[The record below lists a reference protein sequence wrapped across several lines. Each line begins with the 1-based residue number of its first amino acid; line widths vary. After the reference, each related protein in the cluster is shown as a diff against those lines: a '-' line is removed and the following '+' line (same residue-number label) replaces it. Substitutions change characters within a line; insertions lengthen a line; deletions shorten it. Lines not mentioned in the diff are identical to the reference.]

1 MLSNKTSNNYFQLA
15 AKQLNFG
22 ETFYHLYSRPKG
34 IFEKTLQRG
43 IINSAIDNRA
53 KRAMEAAAYQLAP
66 LKLQPPYCDIHFLTG
81 DRFWYQTVFCAYSMA
96 QHSKISLRPVIYD
109 DGTLALKYQKEILRI
124 FPNAQIHL
132 KGDLDERIEA
142 HLPARKFPYL
152 RERRESYPNI
162 RKLTDIHVGSEGWK
176 LVLDSDMLFFRQ
188 PNTLL
193 NWLQNPTQ
201 PCHMVDTETSY
212 GYSPALMESLAGAKI
227 AERVNVG
234 ICGLNSSEFDWE
246 QIEHWC
252 KTLIESEGTHY
263 YQEQTLVAM
272 LMAGRDC
279 VVADES
285 NYDVMPAKEEAIR
298 PKAVLHHYVADS
310 KPWYFRYGWQHSYNI
325 NKKLN

>member
-1 MLSNKTSNNYFQLA
+1 MIANSQPNCLRNLAKRWNLGSLLYRTYYVPKGFLRKCYRRGASNVAIDYWCRLQMEASAYRLPTIEVNKSQETSNIYFLSGR
-15 AKQLNFG
+15 K
-22 ETFYHLYSRPKG
+22 
-34 IFEKTLQRG
+34 
-43 IINSAIDNRA
+43 
-53 KRAMEAAAYQLAP
+53 
-66 LKLQPPYCDIHFLTG
+66 
-81 DRFWYQTVFCAYSMA
+81 FWYQTVFCAYSMA

-109 DGTLALKYQKEILRI
+109 DGTLALEYQKEILRI

-132 KGDLDERIEA
+132 KDDLDKKIKT
-142 HLPARKFPYL
+142 HLPACKFPYL
-152 RERRESYPNI
+152 RERRENYPNI
-162 RKLTDIHVGSEGWK
+162 RKLTDIHIGSEGWK

-212 GYSPALMESLAGAKI
+212 GYSPALMESLAGAKL

-234 ICGLNSSEFDWE
+234 ICGLNSSELDWE

-263 YQEQTLVAM
+263 YQEQALVAM

-279 VVADES
+279 IVADES
-285 NYDVMPAKEEAIR
+285 NYDVMPAQEEAIST
-298 PKAVLHHYVADS
+298 KAVLHHYVADS
-310 KPWYFRYGWQHSYNI
+310 KPWYFRYGWRHIVNTVRSS
-325 NKKLN
+325 